1 MLTYFLAKFAVITER
16 MRDVEFILHQ
26 MIFPQLLTFTSVLV
40 ELLFVGYEKSALR
53 KILKFGREV
62 RIDCMVHAL
71 QVLRIFDLIGFIA
84 TLGTGYAIFKV
95 TESYAGHIKKIDFG
109 NSYFNLLFYFI
120 LFDLM
125 CYLAHFLGHRNQRLF
140 TLHAFHHSAEEMN
153 ILNNVRAH
161 PMESVINGL
170 IIGIPLLFLFDVR
183 IKELFSIALLGK
195 IHSDLYHSE
204 IASDWGWIGR
214 YILVSPAAHR
224 VHHSENRQHFG
235 KNLGNHLIIWDNI
248 FGTACHVKTEE
259 SSKLVF
265 KLVDHPENSNTIF
278 GCLRNFFLYKG
289 SKVIKIDQSSCVS
302 SRDQPPADPR

>member
-1 MLTYFLAKFAVITER
+1 MLTYFLAKFAVVIAR
-16 MRDVEFILHQ
+16 LKDVEFVLHQ
-26 MIFPQLLTFTSVLV
+26 MVFPQLLTFISLFV
-40 ELLFVGYEKSALR
+40 ELIFVGYKKSALR
-53 KILKFGREV
+53 KLLKFGRDV

-71 QVLRIFDLIGFIA
+71 QFLRIFDLMGFAA
-84 TLGTGYAIFKV
+84 TLGAGYAIFKV
-95 TESYAGHIKKIDFG
+95 MESYAAHIKKIDFG
-109 NSYFNLLFYFI
+109 NSWLNLIFYFI

-125 CYLAHFLGHRNQRLF
+125 CYVAHFLGHRNQRLF

-170 IIGIPLLFLFDVR
+170 IIGIPLLFLFDVK
-183 IKELFSIALLGK
+183 INEIFWIALMGK
-195 IHSDLYHSE
+195 MHSDLYHSE

-224 VHHSENRQHFG
+224 VHHSENRLHFG

-248 FGTACHVKTEE
+248 FGTAYHVKTEE
-259 SSKLVF
+259 SSRLAF
-265 KLVDHPENSNTIF
+265 KLVDYLENSNTIC
-278 GCLRNFFLYKG
+278 GCFRNFFLYKG